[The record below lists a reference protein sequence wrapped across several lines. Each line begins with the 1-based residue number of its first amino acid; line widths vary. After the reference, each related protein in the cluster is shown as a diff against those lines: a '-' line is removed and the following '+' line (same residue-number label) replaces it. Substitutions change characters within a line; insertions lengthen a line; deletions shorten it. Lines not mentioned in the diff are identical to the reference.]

1 MGLLNPA
8 EFAEGGI
15 LNDVIAL
22 FKKCR
27 FVMFDYQGKADPAPS
42 LKIELEVEGDD
53 QVHEQYW
60 SVGGADKW
68 KPSDDGMKLVPIGTA
83 THLNTSTRIYQL
95 LKTLVDC
102 GFPADKLGDDIG
114 VLDGLKA
121 HVVQIPFKTNMEP
134 AAGEKKK
141 DQTVLVIDKII
152 TLPWETSATPK
163 TRGRKAGSTTTAS
176 SSAAAPE
183 TDLNAKAKTY
193 VEQMLS
199 KAFGEGTTA
208 IPKNMFMRLC
218 YNDHGLKDDADKAAI
233 SKLLTQDDFLK
244 QTWDVD
250 GVEWTYENGEL
261 TLA

>member
-42 LKIELEVEGDD
+42 LKIELEVDGDD

-68 KPSDDGMKLVPIGTA
+68 KPSEDGLKLVPIGTA

-152 TLPWETSATPK
+152 NLPWETSSTPK
-163 TRGRKAGSTTTAS
+163 ATRGRKAGSTASTTAT
-176 SSAAAPE
+176 AAPAP
-183 TDLNAKAKTY
+183 DLTTKAADY
-193 VEQMLS
+193 VKQMLT
-199 KAFGEGTTA
+199 KAFGDGTTS
-208 IPKNMFMRLC
+208 IPKNQFMRLC
-218 YNDHGLKDDADKAAI
+218 YNDHGLKDDPDKAAI

-244 QTWDVD
+244 QAWDAD
-250 GVEWTYENGEL
+250 GVEWKYENGEL